1 MQNSVQTITTS
12 QELKARINQLEQRSY
27 EQEMRLKEHW
37 KATYESFK
45 PQNLLRN
52 AITDVAATPNIKNNL
67 LNASIGLLTGMLT
80 RRIIAGPSAGIIKR
94 LAATAVQLGVT
105 KAVADNFT
113 TIKEKAKELFGKK
126 DHSSTHNGTL
136 H

>member
-27 EQEMRLKEHW
+27 EQEVRLKDHW
-37 KATYESFK
+37 KATYENYK

-52 AITDVAATPNIKNNL
+52 AITDIAATPNIKNNL

-94 LAATAVQLGVT
+94 LAATAVQL
-105 KAVADNFT
+105 
-113 TIKEKAKELFGKK
+113 
-126 DHSSTHNGTL
+126 
-136 H
+136 

>member
-1 MQNSVQTITTS
+1 MQNGVQLITS
-12 QELKARINQLEQRSY
+12 SKELKNRIKDLEQQAY
-27 EQEMRLKEHW
+27 EQEIRLKEQW
-37 KATYESFK
+37 RETYESFK

-52 AITDVAATPNIKNNL
+52 IVSDVAATPNIKGNL

-105 KAVADNFT
+105 KAVANNFT
-113 TIKEKAKELFGKK
+113 NIKEKAMGLFGKRK
-126 DHSSTHNGTL
+126 HSHNGIA